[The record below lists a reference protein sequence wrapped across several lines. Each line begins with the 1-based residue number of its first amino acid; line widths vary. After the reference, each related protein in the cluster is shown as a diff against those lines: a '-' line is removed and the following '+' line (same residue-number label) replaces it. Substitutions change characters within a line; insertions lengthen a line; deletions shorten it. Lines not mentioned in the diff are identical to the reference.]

1 MNKIIK
7 NSGKIL
13 ISGLLIFS
21 LVGCG
26 KVPVLDNGEDAIVT
40 SNNKNISVTEFYE
53 KIKEKYSSR
62 EEYGFAGATLTFLQ
76 GEKESEQKKS
86 GEERRVLSEF
96 WV

>member
-26 KVPVLDNGEDAIVT
+26 KVPVLKNGEDAIVT
-40 SNNKNISVTEFYE
+40 SNNKNISVLN
-53 KIKEKYSSR
+53 SM
-62 EEYGFAGATLTFLQ
+62 
-76 GEKESEQKKS
+76 KKLKTNM
-86 GEERRVLSEF
+86 VLVF
-96 WV
+96 